1 MTTSVPQS
9 RPGPQP
15 EVTRPAGPA
24 ARVLAFIDQR
34 DCSIAAVRRGA
45 ELAAAHAVPLEVVFL
60 QTHPSPLLAANPMGM
75 MAVGAVIELEDK
87 LEIEL
92 FADVARI
99 VAPHGLSWKFAALPY
114 YAARSVVGDTATE
127 HTLVVAR
134 HFRRPVAG
142 RLLAAVRA
150 AGDAG
155 RPARLHVVGCD
166 HRPDGSVAAT
176 ASPILPG
183 GPR

>member
-1 MTTSVPQS
+1 VTTSVPQS
-9 RPGPQP
+9 RPSPQP
-15 EVTRPAGPA
+15 DGARPAGPA

-34 DCSIAAVRRGA
+34 DCSLAAVRRGA
-45 ELAAAHAVPLEVVFL
+45 DLAAGHQVPLEVVFL
-60 QTHPSPLLAANPMGM
+60 QTHPSPLLAANPLGM
-75 MAVGAVIELEDK
+75 MAVGAVVELEDK

-92 FADVARI
+92 FTDVAKI
-99 VAPHGLSWKFAALPY
+99 VAPYGLSWKFAALPY
-114 YAARSVVGDTATE
+114 YAARSAVGGDVR

-150 AGDAG
+150 ARDAG
-155 RPARLHVVGCD
+155 RPAHLLVVGCD

-176 ASPILPG
+176 PSPLLPG